1 MLPYDY
7 YVLWSTPADRLP
19 FFDAQETHLKIL
31 HASPPLIGRILNLV
45 VGTGILGF
53 IIKLY
58 KPSEANMLFDGASL
72 ILYMC
77 GVIVY
82 LANIVKGLRAASAG
96 AYGVSREPTPSNE
109 MLGMGA
115 DEELLTREDSLRVL
129 AASNT
134 ILALVLVGVLV
145 LQAGQWYA
153 QRKEAEELAEMRK
166 KRMEEKAAGGKG
178 GLVAKKK
185 N

>member
-7 YVLWSTPADRLP
+7 YVLWSTPVNRAP
-19 FFDAQETHLKIL
+19 FFDAQEMHLKIL

-45 VGTGILGF
+45 VATGILGF
-53 IIKLY
+53 VIKLY

-96 AYGVSREPTPSNE
+96 AYGATREPVASE
-109 MLGMGA
+109 DMLGLGA
-115 DEELLTREDSLRVL
+115 DEELLSREDSLRVM

-153 QRKEAEELAEMRK
+153 QKKEEAEMAEMRK
-166 KRMEEKAAGGKG
+166 KRMEEKATGGKG
-178 GLVAKKK
+178 GLGVKKK

>member
-7 YVLWSTPADRLP
+7 YVLWSTPTNRAP
-19 FFDAQETHLKIL
+19 FFDAQEIHLKIL
-31 HASPPLIGRILNLV
+31 HASPPLIARILNLV
-45 VGTGILGF
+45 VATGILGF
-53 IIKLY
+53 IVKLY

-82 LANIVKGLRAASAG
+82 LSNIVKGLRAASAG
-96 AYGVSREPTPSNE
+96 AYAATRDPTMPPPGEP
-109 MLGMGA
+109 LGMGP
-115 DEELLTREDSLRVL
+115 DEELLSREDSLRVL

-153 QRKEAEELAEMRK
+153 QRKEQEEVAEMRR
-166 KRMEEKAAGGKG
+166 KRAEERSVG
-178 GLVAKKK
+178 KKK
-185 N
+185 Q

>member
-7 YVLWSTPADRLP
+7 YVLWTTPLNRAP
-19 FFDAQETHLKIL
+19 FFDAQETNLKIL

-45 VGTGILGF
+45 IATGILGF
-53 IIKLY
+53 IVKLY

-82 LANIVKGLRAASAG
+82 LANIVKGLRTASAG
-96 AYGVSREPTPSNE
+96 AYGATRDPVKSDE
-109 MLGMGA
+109 MLGMGG
-115 DEELLTREDSLRVL
+115 DEELLSREDSLRVM

-153 QRKEAEELAEMRK
+153 QKKEETELAEMRK
-166 KRMEEKAAGGKG
+166 KRLEDKATGGKG
-178 GLVAKKK
+178 AAAKKK